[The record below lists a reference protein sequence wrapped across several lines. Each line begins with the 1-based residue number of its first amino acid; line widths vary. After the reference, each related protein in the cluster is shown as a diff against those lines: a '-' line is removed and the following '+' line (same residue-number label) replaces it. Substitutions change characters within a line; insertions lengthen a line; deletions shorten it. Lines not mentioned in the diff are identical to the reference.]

1 MVMRSYYAPD
11 FAVKIEGLTM
21 AADVSNAV
29 IDLTYDNNLDTADMF
44 TLRLNNADLRLTDS
58 ALFDVGKN
66 VEIYMGYAGELE
78 PMMLGE
84 ITAINPSFPASGAP
98 TLTVTGYDKSHRL
111 RHNRPARF
119 TFKYMNDSVIA
130 AQIAAENLL
139 IPIIDPALMPPRPSV
154 QQTSSDWAFLKELA
168 ERNFFHVY
176 VYWDKLYF
184 RLPRP
189 QTEMVTLE
197 WGKNLSS
204 FSPRLSTS
212 AQFGIQIIRGY
223 DYKLAQKIV
232 AIIPAIALG
241 SDLDDI
247 IERLGSSFI
256 DQLVKLGRNV
266 IRDQP
271 IDGYFDATILAKSI
285 LRQLLDGL
293 YEGSGSCIGIPNL
306 RAGDKVNITGLGKRF
321 SGNYNLSKVT
331 HTINEGGYQTSFEV
345 TQKATNSLLQS
356 LRKKIAE
363 TPSPNR
369 QERNNN
375 VVVGIVENNIDLEQ
389 CGRVQVSFPH
399 LSDSNLSHWA
409 RLATPMAG
417 GGAGMYFLPDIGDE
431 VLVEFE
437 HGDID
442 RPIVLGSVWNG
453 VDRPPEGNLDG
464 QNRIRAIRTRVG
476 HTITLDDS
484 SGAEQIMIQDSA
496 GSTIRL
502 QADGSI
508 SIEAAT
514 NLELSASNGDINLNA
529 RNVNV
534 TLPSTGVMNVS

>member
-1 MVMRSYYAPD
+1 MVMRPYYAPD

-21 AADVSNAV
+21 AADVRNAV

-84 ITAINPSFPASGAP
+84 ITAINPSFPENGAP

-119 TFKYMNDSVIA
+119 TFKYMNDSIIA

-139 IPIIDPALMPPRPSV
+139 IPIIDPAPMPPRKSV

-184 RLPRP
+184 RFPRP

-241 SDLDDI
+241 SDLDGI

-266 IRDQP
+266 IRDQS

-306 RAGDKVNITGLGKRF
+306 RAGDKVNIAGLGKRF

-331 HTINEGGYQTSFEV
+331 HAISESGYRTRFEV
-345 TQKATNSLLQS
+345 TQKATNTLLQS

-409 RLATPMAG
+409 RIATPMAG
-417 GGAGMYFLPDIGDE
+417 SGAGMYFLPDIGDE

-442 RPIVLGSVWNG
+442 RPIILGSVWNG

-464 QNRIRAIRTRVG
+464 QNRLRVIRTRAG
-476 HTITLDDS
+476 HSITLDDTL
-484 SGAEQIMIQDSA
+484 GAEQITIRDRA
-496 GSTIRL
+496 GSIIRL
-502 QADGSI
+502 QANGNV

-514 NLELSASNGDINLNA
+514 NLNLTANGNINLDA
-529 RNVNV
+529 ANVNV
-534 TLPSTGVMNVS
+534 TVTGAMDVS